1 MSDAPQPKHT
11 NALIHE
17 KSPYLLQHA
26 HNPVNWLPWG
36 EEAFAK
42 ARGEEKPILLSSGYS
57 TCHWC
62 HVMEHESFEN
72 EEIAALMNEHF
83 VCIKVDREERPDV
96 DLIYMTYVQA
106 ASGHGGW
113 PMNVFLTPELKP
125 FYGGTYYPPTTKGR
139 IGWPNLLKEINKIWT
154 EDRPG
159 LMERARQSIEKLQTH
174 IESELSSTGD
184 ADLTAVLDKA
194 YNDLSGSFD
203 YHEGGFSSAPKFPRP
218 SALSLLFRLSG
229 HYADSDESQASWSTE
244 MALRTLRAMANGGL
258 RDHLG
263 GGFHRYSVDGYWHVP
278 HYEKMLYDQA
288 QLVTA
293 YVEGYQRSGTDFYAQ
308 IARHT
313 IDYLRRDMT
322 HPEGG
327 FFSAE
332 DADSLATADA
342 AHKTEGAFY
351 VWKAAEIDELLG
363 AREGSIF
370 RYAYGARKDG
380 NARPESDPQGE
391 LKGLNTL
398 FRAFTAKKTAE
409 FFKISTEEADD
420 ILKKGREVLLAA
432 RLKRPRPHLD
442 DKVITAWNGIM
453 IAGLARAG
461 AVLNEVSY
469 TSMAEKAAQFLHDK
483 LCKEPGK
490 GLRRSWRDGEAKVPA
505 FPIDYGCLIHGLI
518 ELHQATLNVRWLQ
531 WAEALQAEMDE
542 AYWDKEH
549 AGYFSVHTDMPASIM
564 RIKEDYDGAE
574 PSPNS
579 IAALNLARLAAITA
593 NEAYEKKAKA
603 VLHLFHQ
610 TLTQSSS
617 AVPVMVM
624 ALDFVERP
632 KMQIVLAGDS
642 ASSEF
647 AVLLKAVR
655 DPFLPYA
662 LVLHADGGAAQ
673 AYHSQHNE
681 AITGMKPLSGSPAAY
696 VCSGKTC
703 QAPVTTAAEL
713 SKLLGVAG

>member
-1 MSDAPQPKHT
+1 MSDAPKHT

-42 ARGEEKPILLSSGYS
+42 ARTENKPILLSSGYS

-72 EEIAALMNEHF
+72 EDTAALMNEHF

-96 DLIYMTYVQA
+96 DLTYMTYVQA

-139 IGWPNLLKEINKIWT
+139 IGWPDLLKEINKIWT
-154 EDRPG
+154 EDQAG

-174 IESELSSTGD
+174 IESEL
-184 ADLTAVLDKA
+184 ATAGTANLKTVLDTA
-194 YNDLSGSFD
+194 YNALSGSFD
-203 YHEGGFSSAPKFPRP
+203 YHEGGFGSAPKFPRP
-218 SALSLLFRLSG
+218 SALALLFRLSG
-229 HYADSDESQASWSTE
+229 HYVDSDESQASWSME

-293 YVEGYQRSGTDFYAQ
+293 YVEGFQRSGTEFYAQ
-308 IARHT
+308 IARQT
-313 IDYLRRDMT
+313 IDYVRRDLT
-322 HPEGG
+322 HVDGA
-327 FFSAE
+327 FYSAE
-332 DADSLATADA
+332 DADSFASADSDK
-342 AHKTEGAFY
+342 KTEGAFY
-351 VWKAAEIDELLG
+351 VWKASEMDELLG

-380 NARPESDPQGE
+380 NARHESDPHGE

-409 FFKISTEEADD
+409 YFKISTEEAED
-420 ILKKGREVLLAA
+420 ILKRGRDVLLAA
-432 RLKRPRPHLD
+432 RSKRPRPHLD
-442 DKVITAWNGIM
+442 DKVITAWNGLM
-453 IAGLARAG
+453 IAGMARAG
-461 AVLNEVSY
+461 AVLNDSSY
-469 TSMAEKAAQFLHDK
+469 VEAAEKAAQFLHDK
-483 LCKEPGK
+483 LCTEPGK

-518 ELHQATLNVRWLQ
+518 ELHQATLDTRWLA
-531 WAEALQAEMDE
+531 WAEELQAELD
-542 AYWDKEH
+542 AGFWDKEH
-549 AGYFSVHTDMPASIM
+549 AGYYSVHTDMPATIM

-579 IAALNLARLAAITA
+579 IAALNLARLAALTA
-593 NEAYEKKAKA
+593 NEGYETKARA
-603 VLHLFHQ
+603 LLNLFHQ
-610 TLTQSSS
+610 TLSQSSS
-617 AVPVMVM
+617 AVPVMIM
-624 ALDFVERP
+624 ALDFLEKP
-632 KMQIVLAGDS
+632 KQQIVLAGDKG
-642 ASSEF
+642 SSEF
-647 AVLLKAVR
+647 AALLRAAR
-655 DPFLPYA
+655 EPFLPYA
-662 LVLHADGGAAQ
+662 MVLHADGGPSQ
-673 AYHSQHNE
+673 AYLARHNE
-681 AITGMKPLSGSPAAY
+681 AVAGMKPVNGNVAAY
-696 VCSGKTC
+696 VCSGKIC
-703 QAPVTTAAEL
+703 QAPVTTPEDL
-713 SKLLGVAG
+713 TRLLGVAAS